1 MNLITLWFHNTD
13 FFINTLY
20 QKLCQIN
27 IIVMLQISM
36 IYSYSAQFITKP
48 SFSQKIIYLW
58 NLRSGPNPRTFIL
71 LIIILLNLYMVLWP
85 CLSTHILKEQINL
98 LLIYCFHIISSHL
111 QKKLHLIAQF
121 LEIFYN
127 KNPAIWLVEKILSHN
142 LKKIP
147 TQETYILLY
156 F

>member
-98 LLIYCFHIISSHL
+98 LFPHYLFTL
-111 QKKLHLIAQF
+111 TKKLHLIAQF